1 MAACTFFGHRDCP
14 DGFRPLLRKVI
25 SDLIANHDV
34 DMFYVGHQGR
44 FDAIVQGVLHE
55 LEQEHSG
62 VRYAVVLAYMP
73 SERSGPFDLSD
84 TMLPEGIEFVHPH
97 YAISRRNK
105 WMLQQ
110 SDFVVAYVSHSWGG
124 ASQYV
129 QKAIRSGKTVINLYD
144 LQQGGDSR

>member
-14 DGFRPLLRKVI
+14 DGVRLLLRKVI
-25 SDLIANHDV
+25 LELIANHDV

-44 FDAIVQGVLHE
+44 FDAIVQGVLGE
-55 LEQEHSG
+55 LKQDYSEM
-62 VRYAVVLAYMP
+62 RYAVVLAYMP
-73 SERSGPFDLSD
+73 SERSGSFDISD

-97 YAISRRNK
+97 YAIPWRNK

-129 QKAIRSGKTVINLYD
+129 QKAIRSGKTVINLYN